1 MVSPCPSGC
10 RNGNERSPRAG
21 SAAARRGEPM
31 ITALAARGYRS
42 LHELVVPV
50 GPLTVIS
57 GPNGAGKSNLYR
69 AIRLLAH
76 AAWGDL
82 GRALAR
88 EGGMDAVRWAGPRV
102 LSERM
107 KRGEGDVEGQ
117 IPGRSVVRVQLGF
130 ASDHLGYAVDLG
142 LPPPEL
148 TRFGRDPHLKSEVI
162 FAGSKPVGKAVL
174 VERKGPLASARS
186 GRALEPIAHRLPP
199 DESLLTEVL
208 DRAAPE
214 VLDVRDQLRSW
225 RFYDQLRTDVDAPAR
240 RPQVGTRTW
249 ALANDG
255 ADLAAALLTI
265 EERGDAEALHAAV
278 SDAFPGARLEILGE
292 MEGLETGLFQQG
304 LLRPLR
310 AAELSEGTLR
320 YLLLVA
326 ALMSPRPPGLLVL
339 NEPEASLHV
348 DLLPALARRIVEASR
363 DTQIVVVTH
372 APGLLAELLSTDD
385 VVHLPLVRELGATR
399 VDGYGPVDGP
409 PWHWPPR

>member
-1 MVSPCPSGC
+1 MVSPCPPGC
-10 RNGNERSPRAG
+10 RSAAERS
-21 SAAARRGEPM
+21 GEPV
-31 ITALAARGYRS
+31 ITALGARGYRS
-42 LHELVVPV
+42 LHDLVVPV
-50 GPLTVIS
+50 GRLTVIS

-88 EGGMDAVRWAGPRV
+88 EGGMEAVRWAGPRV
-102 LSERM
+102 ISPRM
-107 KRGEGDVEGQ
+107 KRGEVDIEGQ
-117 IPGRSVVRVQLGF
+117 SPGKSVVRVQLGF
-130 ASDHLGYAVDLG
+130 ASDQLGYAVDLG
-142 LPPPEL
+142 LPPPER

-162 FAGSKPVGKAVL
+162 WAGPKPVGKAVL
-174 VERKGPLASARS
+174 VERKGPVVHVRH
-186 GRALEPIAHRLPP
+186 GRAVETLAQGIPS
-199 DESLLTEVL
+199 DESVLTEAL

-240 RPQVGTRTW
+240 RPQVATRTW

-265 EERGDAEALHAAV
+265 IERGDADGLLAAI
-278 SDAFPGARLEILGE
+278 SDAFPGAELEILGE
-292 MEGLETGLFQQG
+292 VDGLEVGLQQHG
-304 LLRPLR
+304 LIRPLR

-326 ALMSPRPPGLLVL
+326 ALMSPRPPGLFVL

-363 DTQIVVVTH
+363 LTQVVVVTH
-372 APGLLAELLSTDD
+372 APVLLELLLDGPD

-399 VDGYGPVDGP
+399 VDGQGLLDGP
-409 PWHWPPR
+409 PWAWPSR